1 MRKRIIIDGNSL
13 SIENVV
19 AVARGNAY
27 VALSAEAK
35 RRVMLSRKT
44 VEKWVSEHRKVYGI
58 TTGFGPMCDRAV
70 AMSEVRELQENLIRS
85 HSAGFGNPFPR
96 DIVRAIMC
104 LRANVLAK
112 GYSGVRV
119 RLLDTLMSMINRSV
133 HPVIPETGSVGAS
146 GDLVPLAHMALPMM
160 GEGNVEYNGHFVQ
173 ADSALRKEGID
184 KIRLDA
190 KEGIALINGT
200 SVMTA
205 LGALACYDSL
215 ELVKEAEI
223 AASMSIEALNGA
235 VDAFDER
242 IHLLRPHKGQIESAE
257 NFRKLLSGSQLV
269 SSLERATRKQSRK
282 ESREIRDIKLQD
294 AYSLRCSPQVYGAV
308 RDAIAFARKVIEIE
322 MNSATDNPLIL
333 SKSDEALHGGNFHGQ
348 PVASAMDMLSISLTS
363 VGNISERRTARLL
376 DSSLNEGLPLF
387 LVRGKEGVQMGLMGT
402 QYTATSLAAE
412 NRTLACPASIQSLPT
427 NANNQDI
434 VSMGTIAARNAS
446 KILSNVQCI
455 LAIEMISAAQ
465 AIDLRGPGKLAK
477 GTIKAYRMIR
487 RIVPPIVEDRGTYVD
502 IAKLIEILRNGELV
516 RAVESSIGRLN

>member
-1 MRKRIIIDGNSL
+1 MRRRITIDGSSL
-13 SIENVV
+13 SIEDLV

-27 VALSAEAK
+27 VTLSVGAK
-35 RRVMLSRKT
+35 RRVAISRRT

-58 TTGFGPMCDRAV
+58 TTGFGPMCDISIG
-70 AMSEVRELQENLIRS
+70 MSEAKELQENLIRS
-85 HSAGFGNPFPR
+85 HSAGFGKPFPR
-96 DIVRAIMC
+96 DIVRAIML

-119 RLLDTLMSMINRSV
+119 HLLNILTSMINRGI
-133 HPVIPETGSVGAS
+133 HPVIPEVGSVGAS
-146 GDLVPLAHMALPMM
+146 GDLVPLAHMALAMM
-160 GEGNVEYNGHFVQ
+160 GEGNVEYNGSVFE
-173 ADSALRKEGID
+173 AAYALKKEGLD
-184 KIRLDA
+184 KVRLDS

-205 LGALACYDSL
+205 LGALVCYDSERL
-215 ELVKEAEI
+215 IKEAEI
-223 AASMSIEALNGA
+223 AAAMSIEALNGA
-235 VDAFDER
+235 LEPFDKR

-257 NFRKLLSGSQLV
+257 NFRKLLNGSRLV
-269 SSLERATRKQSRK
+269 SSFKEDTKKIRK
-282 ESREIRDIKLQD
+282 ESLETRNIKLQD

-348 PVASAMDMLSISLTS
+348 PIASAMDMLSISLTS
-363 VGNISERRTARLL
+363 VGNISERRIARLL

-387 LVRGKEGVQMGLMGT
+387 LVRDREGIQMGLMGT

-412 NRTLACPASIQSLPT
+412 NRTLAYPASIQSLPT

-434 VSMGTIAARNAS
+434 VSMGTIAARNAL
-446 KILSNVQCI
+446 KILRNVECI

-465 AIDLRGPGKLAK
+465 AIEIRGPEKLATRT
-477 GTIKAYRMIR
+477 GRAYKMIR
-487 RIVPPIVEDRGTYVD
+487 TIVPPVVKDRETYLD
-502 IAKLIEILRNGELV
+502 IEKLVKILKNGKLV
-516 RAVESSIGRLN
+516 KAVYSR

>member
-1 MRKRIIIDGNSL
+1 MRRRIIIDGDSL
-13 SIENVV
+13 SIEDVV

-27 VALSAEAK
+27 VTLSTEAK
-35 RRVMLSRKT
+35 GRVMLARKT
-44 VEKWVSEHRKVYGI
+44 VERWVSEHRKVYGI
-58 TTGFGPMCDRAV
+58 TTGFGPMCDRSV
-70 AMSEVRELQENLIRS
+70 AISKVRELQENLIRS

-96 DIVRAIMC
+96 DVVRAIML

-112 GYSGVRV
+112 GYSGVRI
-119 RLLDTLMSMINRSV
+119 RLLNTLVNMINRSI
-133 HPVIPETGSVGAS
+133 HPVIPEIGSVGAS
-146 GDLVPLAHMALPMM
+146 GDLVPLAHMALAMM
-160 GEGNVEYNGHFVQ
+160 GEGKVEHNGRVVQ
-173 ADSALRKEGID
+173 ADSALKKEGID
-184 KIRLDA
+184 KIRLDS

-200 SVMTA
+200 SVTTA
-205 LGALACYDSL
+205 LGTLACYDSHR
-215 ELVKEAEI
+215 LVKEAEI

-257 NFRKLLSGSQLV
+257 NFRNLLSGSQLV
-269 SSLERATRKQSRK
+269 SSLERATGKRSHKK
-282 ESREIRDIKLQD
+282 SREISDIKLQD

-308 RDAIAFARKVIEIE
+308 RDAINFARKVIGIE

-387 LVRGKEGVQMGLMGT
+387 LVKGKEDVQMGLMGT

-412 NRTLACPASIQSLPT
+412 NRTLAYPASIQSLPT

-434 VSMGTIAARNAS
+434 VSMGTIAARNAL
-446 KILSNVQCI
+446 KILRNVECI
-455 LAIEMISAAQ
+455 VAIEMISAAQ
-465 AIDLRGPGKLAK
+465 AIDLRGPEKLAK
-477 GTIKAYRMIR
+477 GTAEAYRMIR
-487 RIVPPIVEDRGTYVD
+487 RIIPPIVEDRETYVD
-502 IAKLIEILRNGELV
+502 IAKLVEILENGELL
-516 RAVESSIGRLN
+516 RAVERAFGELN